1 MVGCNRLAG
10 FSSFSYKFKTHRS
23 NGSINYCETPSFLD
37 SQPFWPLQTSGS
49 WTPTLHVRLGH
60 QNRCNTSNVVLF
72 FPGRGPVVVVVAA
85 AAAVVVV
92 VAVAVVVVV
101 AAAVVVVVAVAV
113 AGGFD
118 VLFVCLIVC
127 RFLFVV
133 FRYHGYARSGRCCLS
148 TDREAHLSRR
158 LQRKTFPR
166 EHTDQ
171 LVIN

>member
-1 MVGCNRLAG
+1 MCNRLAG

-23 NGSINYCETPSFLD
+23 NGSINHCETPSFLD
-37 SQPFWPLQTSGS
+37 SQPFWPLRTSGS

-72 FPGRGPVVVVVAA
+72 FPGRGPVVVVVGGGGGGGG
-85 AAAVVVV
+85 VVVV
-92 VAVAVVVVV
+92 VGGGGGGG
-101 AAAVVVVVAVAV
+101 VVVAVGVAV
-113 AGGFD
+113 ARGFD

-158 LQRKTFPR
+158 LQRKTFSR
-166 EHTDQ
+166 EPTDQ